1 MPTPCARIRTA
12 PGRLA
17 STPNALAASEFLSRR
32 RRRPLE
38 FAAGL
43 ASSMARPHP
52 ELLTM
57 PLDFSDAE
65 MTLLLALAQP
75 IEPAQRSAFLDA
87 VAAAI
92 GEQASGPGLVHQTGR
107 RVQRDFWT
115 PPQLSPNAR
124 HPCLATAP
132 PEGLGARLKGE
143 FQSWNTRARPRFIAR
158 RASWLIQSKGPPTKA
173 SMGARGCSCCQC
185 SGHLVVA
192 SVPT

>member
-17 STPNALAASEFLSRR
+17 STPNAVAASEFLSRR

-173 SMGARGCSCCQC
+173 WGRGDA
-185 SGHLVVA
+185 VAA
-192 SVPT
+192 SVPATLL